1 MHILPFIAHGPIA
14 GDGAVHDWDIP
25 IKSGP
30 SMRKAADKRADVAVT
45 PAAKKASRTSS
56 TGSDDAVEQQ
66 PGRGAGQQQNRDGS
80 ESEGDYEGS
89 SIPTRGSKLKSR
101 QALRDFNRAFKK
113 NRSEGSSEQQEQR
126 LQVAAEMK
134 EQLERSNALQDE
146 KLQISKAKELMNL
159 YDRELE
165 PEEFA
170 KYRGEYMQLLRARAV
185 VPAAAAAPTAVPP
198 IAVVR
203 AVALTVLPDR
213 AYFQDTALAAL
224 SGRFSA

>member
-30 SMRKAADKRADVAVT
+30 SMRKAAGKRADVAVT
-45 PAAKKASRTSS
+45 PAAKKASRSSS
-56 TGSDDAVEQQ
+56 TGSDDVGEQQ
-66 PGRGAGQQQNRDGS
+66 PGRGAGQNGDGS
-80 ESEGDYEGS
+80 ENEGDCEGS

-101 QALRDFNRAFKK
+101 QALRDSNRAFKK

-185 VPAAAAAPTAVPP
+185 VPAAAAALAAVPP

-203 AVALTVLPDR
+203 AVALTVLPDE
-213 AYFQDTALAAL
+213 AYFQDAALAAL

>member
-14 GDGAVHDWDIP
+14 GEGAVHDWDIP

-30 SMRKAADKRADVAVT
+30 SMRKAAGTRADKT
-45 PAAKKASRTSS
+45 PAAKKTSRSSS
-56 TGSDDAVEQQ
+56 TGSDGAAEQL
-66 PGRGAGQQQNRDGS
+66 PGRGAGQQQNGDGS
-80 ESEGDYEGS
+80 ENEGDCEGS
-89 SIPTRGSKLKSR
+89 SILTRGSKLKSR
-101 QALRDFNRAFKK
+101 QALRDSNRAFKK
-113 NRSEGSSEQQEQR
+113 NRCKGSSEQQEQR

-159 YDRELE
+159 YNRELE

-170 KYRGEYMQLLRARAV
+170 KYRGEYMQLLRARAF
-185 VPAAAAAPTAVPP
+185 VPAAAGTPAAVPP

-203 AVALTVLPDR
+203 AVALTVLPDE
-213 AYFQDTALAAL
+213 AYFQDAALAAL